1 LAIPKKE
8 PTPVA
13 TVRQLSY
20 RVVEGWEQTPP
31 GMARQDAVGV
41 GIDSRDRV
49 FLLTRERSLVL
60 IYERDGRFVGSW
72 GEGMFTARTHGLTV
86 GPDDSVY
93 CTDDGNQTV
102 RKFTPDGQLLL
113 TLGTLNQVSDT
124 GYDGR
129 TLESIRRGGP
139 PFNRPTNLA
148 VAPSGDLYVSDG
160 YGNARV
166 HRFSASGELIQSWGE
181 PGTGP
186 GQFILPHG
194 VRVAADG
201 RVLVADRENDRIQV
215 FSPNGEFLAQWNNVQ
230 RPTDLAIDRDG
241 TVYVSE
247 LWRTPG
253 PRPCGLG
260 VVTDDQPGRVTVL
273 DPNGEVVL
281 RFGASSENRCAPGNH
296 CAPHCIA
303 VDSRGDL
310 YVGEVSY
317 TVGIRP
323 GLVPPDCHTFQK
335 FARASPPQ

>member
-1 LAIPKKE
+1 
-8 PTPVA
+8 
-13 TVRQLSY
+13 
-20 RVVEGWEQTPP
+20 
-31 GMARQDAVGV
+31 
-41 GIDSRDRV
+41 SRDRV

-166 HRFSASGELIQSWGE
+166 HRYSANGKLIQSWGE

-194 VRVAADG
+194 VWVAADG
-201 RVLVADRENDRIQV
+201 RVFVADRENDRLQIFAPDGQFV
-215 FSPNGEFLAQWNNVQ
+215 AQWTDVL
-230 RPTDLAIDRDG
+230 RPTDVCIDAAGR
-241 TVYVSE
+241 VYGSE
-247 LWRTPG
+247 LGRRPG
-253 PRPCGLG
+253 PRPRGLG
-260 VVTDDQPGRVTVL
+260 DSGEQPGRVSVYDENGTVL
-273 DPNGEVVL
+273 A
-281 RFGASSENRCAPGNH
+281 RFGASEAARDAPGNFV
-296 CAPHCIA
+296 APHCIA
-303 VDSRGDL
+303 VDSNGAL
-310 YVGEVSY
+310 YVGEV
-317 TVGIRP
+317 T
-323 GLVPPDCHTFQK
+323 HTI
-335 FARASPPQ
+335 